1 MKGLTAALSARPVQA
16 LAKRSSQAMVSIP
29 MNTTSSAAIQKL
41 NGSKTI
47 AIVVEIRT
55 SYTITYLT
63 WHHDERRAITVPE
76 QLMVTA
82 ESLWG
87 SWGPRLRILFSLTQK
102 VRGTALRQ
110 SSPITSQIQPTGQL
124 RPISPEK
131 RTRITFCN
139 CATVAGNT
147 RLERQWPTEQKT
159 DRVTLEELWLA
170 RWQ

>member
-1 MKGLTAALSARPVQA
+1 
-16 LAKRSSQAMVSIP
+16 MVSVP

-63 WHHDERRAITVPE
+63 WHLSQTIEKSNHGTRAVDGNGRIT
-76 QLMVTA
+76 LGK
-82 ESLWG
+82 LG
-87 SWGPRLRILFSLTQK
+87 STFEDLVLFNVK
-102 VRGTALRQ
+102 VSGTVLRQ

-147 RLERQWPTEQKT
+147 PLERQWRRNKKPIE
-159 DRVTLEELWLA
+159 
-170 RWQ
+170 

>member
-1 MKGLTAALSARPVQA
+1 MTVGQTLSARPVQA

-55 SYTITYLT
+55 SYTITYPPLASLT
-63 WHHDERRAITVPE
+63 DDERRAITVPE

-87 SWGPRLRILFSLTQK
+87 SW
-102 VRGTALRQ
+102 VH
-110 SSPITSQIQPTGQL
+110 
-124 RPISPEK
+124 
-131 RTRITFCN
+131 
-139 CATVAGNT
+139 V
-147 RLERQWPTEQKT
+147 
-159 DRVTLEELWLA
+159 
-170 RWQ
+170 